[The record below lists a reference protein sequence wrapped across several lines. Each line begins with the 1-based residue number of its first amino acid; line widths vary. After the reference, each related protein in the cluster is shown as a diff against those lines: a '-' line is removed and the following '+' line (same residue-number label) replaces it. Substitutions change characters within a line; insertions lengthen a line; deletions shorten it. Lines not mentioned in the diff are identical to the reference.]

1 MDIDFVLS
9 RIVYNDKIGREYMR
23 KAYLVKAIIVLILS
37 VLAILSY
44 VYMSANE
51 ISKLA
56 LYEYYGFLKTFDF
69 VLSLNINTI
78 LFLPFIPVY
87 FIHSDLKKFVIATA
101 LSLLLLIS
109 FSGWLYILLIIG
121 ISDQFMREQRNEVY
135 RVLLIQIVVLLLLTI
150 VGQVPFDTS
159 LVLVVGLYVLMLKRS
174 LMNDF
179 VLTICLINTGVVHVE
194 SWVLFP
200 ILSIAILKELI
211 VNRRND
217 YMRFIFWSF
226 LISSLRIEWTALAF
240 MVMTIVSDQFEI
252 SITEKLKNTIS
263 IVFISICIVILE
275 IPLEMKIF
283 LTGGLLSY
291 LFEKK
296 SEVAYG
302 Y

>member
-1 MDIDFVLS
+1 M
-9 RIVYNDKIGREYMR
+9 
-23 KAYLVKAIIVLILS
+23 
-37 VLAILSY
+37 
-44 VYMSANE
+44 
-51 ISKLA
+51 
-56 LYEYYGFLKTFDF
+56 
-69 VLSLNINTI
+69 
-78 LFLPFIPVY
+78 
-87 FIHSDLKKFVIATA
+87 
-101 LSLLLLIS
+101 
-109 FSGWLYILLIIG
+109 
-121 ISDQFMREQRNEVY
+121 
-135 RVLLIQIVVLLLLTI
+135 
-150 VGQVPFDTS
+150 
-159 LVLVVGLYVLMLKRS
+159 VVGLYVLMLKRS